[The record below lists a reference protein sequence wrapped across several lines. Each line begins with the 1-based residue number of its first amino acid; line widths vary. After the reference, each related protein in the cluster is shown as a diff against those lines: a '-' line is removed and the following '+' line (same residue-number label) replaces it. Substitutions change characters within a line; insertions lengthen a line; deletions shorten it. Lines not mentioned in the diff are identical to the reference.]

1 MGGPLLGATRCGLD
15 VEQGLMDM
23 SRDDAAGF
31 KFHGSKSVIE
41 GIRSRCRIAVPDWGT
56 TVLAERLC
64 RGGRRAGSFEAQ
76 DKQAPYKGLVDIE
89 NESQSQAS
97 RWGIEGSGEFAA
109 VAAC

>member
-15 VEQGLMDM
+15 VEQGLMDK

-41 GIRSRCRIAVPDWGT
+41 GRRSRCRIAVPDWGT
-56 TVLAERLC
+56 TMLAERLC
-64 RGGRRAGSFEAQ
+64 RGGRRAGPFEAQ
-76 DKQAPYKGLVDIE
+76 DKQALPLATKVNRKNHG
-89 NESQSQAS
+89 
-97 RWGIEGSGEFAA
+97 WGIERSGEFAA